1 MAHSNLR
8 DLYRNDIVSIGL
20 ILYESLP
27 PLLCKTLHSD
37 LILRKKQFSE
47 IFCNFNLKEETIFC
61 KFTAPFVQTLL
72 KQIAPGTRRFTTPQP
87 LIISVGLASSKV
99 TSLVCD
105 WLTSILFG
113 LGRLVVMVIMIDGS
127 VKHTSEFARY

>member
-20 ILYESLP
+20 IFYEFLP
-27 PLLCKTLHSD
+27 PLLYKTLHSD

-47 IFCNFNLKEETIFC
+47 VFRNFNLKEETIFC

-72 KQIAPGTRRFTTPQP
+72 RQIAPGTRRFTTP
-87 LIISVGLASSKV
+87 
-99 TSLVCD
+99 
-105 WLTSILFG
+105 
-113 LGRLVVMVIMIDGS
+113 
-127 VKHTSEFARY
+127 